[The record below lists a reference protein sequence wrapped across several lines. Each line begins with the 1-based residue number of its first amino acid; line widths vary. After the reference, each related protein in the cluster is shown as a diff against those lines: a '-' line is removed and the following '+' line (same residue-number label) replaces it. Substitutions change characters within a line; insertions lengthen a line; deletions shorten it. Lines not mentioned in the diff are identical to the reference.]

1 LVAASLG
8 VAPIFLDG
16 CNTSSLRYEVTG
28 ATTSNGSGSIAGIAL
43 NKGVNNI
50 AYNLSSSTSDKC
62 TFKVTVIDN
71 EAPKITLT
79 PTVVIDACTIP
90 NPIPNT
96 FRPTILDN
104 CSTTNTLTVLS
115 DVEADV
121 SGCSTKTAA
130 QKYTKLLTRTWLAS
144 DGNGNSSTAIQRIY
158 LRDMTPPIAVC
169 QNITVSIGTTN
180 TLLPASSLNS
190 SSNDNCSAAN
200 ALTFVACIN
209 VNCTNYASTLTL
221 TRAMIP
227 AGATSANITVMVRA
241 RDACGNLSAPA
252 SAIITLKL
260 IGTLGNTNTSNSIA
274 VSDSEAM
281 QPTDASDIPTL
292 QGDMK
297 CFPNPFTEDLN
308 IQYNLN
314 EDVEQVTLKVFDN
327 HGRLVTK
334 MEQEAQLKGFYQVR
348 WNLSDILQSGMYHVC
363 LELNGKCT
371 KIERVVMLK

>member
-1 LVAASLG
+1 
-8 VAPIFLDG
+8 
-16 CNTSSLRYEVTG
+16 
-28 ATTSNGSGSIAGIAL
+28 
-43 NKGVNNI
+43 
-50 AYNLSSSTSDKC
+50 
-62 TFKVTVIDN
+62 
-71 EAPKITLT
+71 
-79 PTVVIDACTIP
+79 
-90 NPIPNT
+90 
-96 FRPTILDN
+96 
-104 CSTTNTLTVLS
+104 
-115 DVEADV
+115 
-121 SGCSTKTAA
+121 
-130 QKYTKLLTRTWLAS
+130 
-144 DGNGNSSTAIQRIY
+144 
-158 LRDMTPPIAVC
+158 
-169 QNITVSIGTTN
+169 
-180 TLLPASSLNS
+180 
-190 SSNDNCSAAN
+190 
-200 ALTFVACIN
+200 
-209 VNCTNYASTLTL
+209 
-221 TRAMIP
+221 
-227 AGATSANITVMVRA
+227 MVRA